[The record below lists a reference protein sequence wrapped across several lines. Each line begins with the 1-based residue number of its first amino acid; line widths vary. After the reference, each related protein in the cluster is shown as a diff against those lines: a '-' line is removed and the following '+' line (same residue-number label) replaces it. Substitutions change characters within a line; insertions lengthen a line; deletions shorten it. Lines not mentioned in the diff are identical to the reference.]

1 MQNMH
6 LKHRDFYNYNR
17 FRKKSF
23 TGKWWLSSKV
33 KALNFTENKL
43 LKVVSSMKAD
53 FLYAGV
59 HANIIIKKKKRQK
72 KAHFLDKSVKIRGIK
87 YINVENRLL
96 FAPPPIKT
104 PGYAPGYTHP
114 QF

>member
-59 HANIIIKKKKRQK
+59 HANIIIKKKNDRKR
-72 KAHFLDKSVKIRGIK
+72 HIFWIK
-87 YINVENRLL
+87 V
-96 FAPPPIKT
+96 
-104 PGYAPGYTHP
+104 
-114 QF
+114 